1 MRTIL
6 LRTCAYLG
14 VTAGLAACSTL
25 GSKLEAPEL
34 SLVGMQMLSADM
46 FAQKFKVKVLVKN
59 PNDLDIAV
67 KGLDYK
73 IILMGDSFADGES
86 SDRFVLPARGEAE
99 FEMIVTTN
107 FVSSFGRLLSRVGG
121 GKLENLDYEIA
132 GNVLLE
138 KGIVRKIPFNHRGT
152 VDIAKPGAARSGN
165 I

>member
-6 LRTCAYLG
+6 LRACAYLAL
-14 VTAGLAACSTL
+14 TLNLAACSTF
-25 GSKLEAPEL
+25 GSKLEAPDL

-46 FAQKFKVKVLVKN
+46 FAQKFKVSVLVKN

-73 IILMGDSFADGES
+73 IFLMGDSFADGES
-86 SDRFVLPARGEAE
+86 SNRFVLPARGEAE

-121 GKLENLDYEIA
+121 GKLENLEYEIA
-132 GNVLLE
+132 GNVVLD

-152 VDIAKPGAARSGN
+152 VDITKPGGARGGN